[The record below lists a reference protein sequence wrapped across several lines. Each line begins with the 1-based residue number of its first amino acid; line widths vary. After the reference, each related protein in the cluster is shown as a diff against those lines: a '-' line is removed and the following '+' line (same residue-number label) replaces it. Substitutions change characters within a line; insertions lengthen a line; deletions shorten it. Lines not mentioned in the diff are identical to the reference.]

1 MQIGI
6 LRGDFS
12 GFAAITGVYC
22 KEQLAEYFGYLPAVD
37 LVNNISGS
45 ADFASF
51 SIIAPNLPAEFSN
64 WNTLLVV
71 FSSSLLGLLL
81 GYLLDRFW
89 YKYL

>member
-37 LVNNISGS
+37 LVYNKYI
-45 ADFASF
+45 FF
-51 SIIAPNLPAEFSN
+51 Q
-64 WNTLLVV
+64 
-71 FSSSLLGLLL
+71 LGLFHS
-81 GYLLDRFW
+81 DF
-89 YKYL
+89 